1 MTTFR
6 QAAFKEAGGP
16 LVIEEVEMTSPGR
29 GEVLVKVQA
38 CGVCFS
44 DTFAQHNVMGGGL
57 YGVAAELIASSPIVP
72 GHEII
77 GHVTAV
83 GEGVEQ
89 WKIGDRIG
97 GAWHGGHD
105 DAEYCTLRAE
115 AGVRIPKHVDAAKY
129 APILCAGMTMF
140 NSIRH
145 MNIPVGS
152 TVAIQGLG
160 GLGHLAI
167 QYARSFGYRVVAL
180 SRNAE
185 KEAFA
190 RELGAHEYIDVS
202 KCDVGE
208 QLQKLGGVSLIVS
221 TAPTKD
227 AIEPLLKGLGM
238 LGKLLILSVP
248 GDITVNT
255 GVMLRYGISVQSWP
269 CGHATDSEEAIA
281 FTELEGINCMIE
293 KFPLEKANDALE
305 AMVKGTVRFRAVIT
319 ME

>member
-1 MTTFR
+1 MHNAERATFKCVITRWLMAKPREEDVCGIFSPLAPNTIPTLPGTPRFCGFRTTYIL
-6 QAAFKEAGGP
+6 A
-16 LVIEEVEMTSPGR
+16 
-29 GEVLVKVQA
+29 
-38 CGVCFS
+38 
-44 DTFAQHNVMGGGL
+44 DTNV
-57 YGVAAELIASSPIVP
+57 
-72 GHEII
+72 
-77 GHVTAV
+77 
-83 GEGVEQ
+83 
-89 WKIGDRIG
+89 
-97 GAWHGGHD
+97 

-238 LGKLLILSVP
+238 LGKLLILS
-248 GDITVNT
+248 GKR
-255 GVMLRYGISVQSWP
+255 MRLRAEI
-269 CGHATDSEEAIA
+269 
-281 FTELEGINCMIE
+281 
-293 KFPLEKANDALE
+293 
-305 AMVKGTVRFRAVIT
+305 
-319 ME
+319 